1 MPRRGEKRID
11 TVAAEVVA
19 ARDTGTPVCLILGA
33 GSSRTSGI
41 PLWEEFAHEVL
52 LELDAIDDDASADRS
67 YVRHLQDDLHDNP
80 FHRDLVVQLINR
92 RLRLA
97 RPSYGYRY
105 LASLISD
112 GYYSTVI
119 STNWDSLL
127 EDSLHKFMRHD
138 EVVVVARDSAPDE
151 YLARSI
157 RESANRFLLV
167 KLHGD
172 PKTRLRIGEDLSTR
186 SLSREILDAVSA
198 RFSKIHIVG
207 SSGSDLDVLQLLFQR
222 LGDTD
227 VLVVSPDPATVGEPL
242 RSIATSSIGGE
253 VSLTSIR
260 SSGRHGSRMS
270 DQASGVP
277 MINIGTFDHFFTQ
290 LALSTERRILRT
302 KERAARLHEIENA
315 LLRKEEVGLSYIN
328 SSQLTRMARSFVR
341 QVTRFSTPDVVFFIN
356 DPSAPGGMEI
366 KKRIEDELIS
376 QDVLVGVLHIEGE
389 RNNRSFRR
397 SFRGPR
403 EVSSV
408 LNTIPEGREIN
419 SIHILDSITFSGN
432 TLRIARQQVK
442 QWYPHAE
449 VRLGALVVSQMLL
462 DQQKD
467 EPEPE
472 QIYHEGVTDRFEI
485 FFPWGVTQTTADFD
499 RTFPSVSQ
507 DRLVHINRRPWGA
520 VEVLVDEE
528 MCSVRLLTIES
539 GRRLSFQR
547 HLCRD
552 ELFVALDDNIGLDVC
567 ASNIDATADEFDP
580 AVKSM
585 VLEKGDYALVSRGM
599 WHRTKASMDRV
610 RLLEVAFGVYDQ
622 VYDIERIYDDFERT
636 NRDGSE

>member
-1 MPRRGEKRID
+1 
-11 TVAAEVVA
+11 
-19 ARDTGTPVCLILGA
+19 
-33 GSSRTSGI
+33 
-41 PLWEEFAHEVL
+41 LWEEFAHEVL
-52 LELDAIDDDASADRS
+52 RELEAIDDENADDRS
-67 YVRHLQDDLHDNP
+67 YVTRLQDDLHDNP
-80 FHRDLVVQLINR
+80 FHRDLVVQLIDR
-92 RLRLA
+92 RLRRA
-97 RPSYGYRY
+97 RPSHGYGY
-105 LASLISD
+105 LANLISE

-127 EDSLHKFMRHD
+127 EDSLHRFMRYD

-151 YLARSI
+151 YLARAI
-157 RESANRFLLV
+157 RESGNRFLLV

-172 PKTRLRIGEDLSTR
+172 PKTRLRMGEDLSTR
-186 SLSREILDAVSA
+186 SLSREILEAVSA

-222 LGDTD
+222 VGDAD
-227 VLVVSPDPATVGEPL
+227 VLVVSPDPASVGEAL
-242 RSIATSSIGGE
+242 RNIATSSIGGE

-260 SSGRHGSRMS
+260 SGGRRSSRKL
-270 DQASGVP
+270 DQAPEAP
-277 MINIGTFDHFFTQ
+277 MINVGTFDHFFCQ
-290 LALSTERRILRT
+290 LALSVERRILRSRD
-302 KERAARLHEIENA
+302 RAMRLHEIENA

-341 QVTRFSTPDVVFFIN
+341 QVTRFSTPDMVFFVN
-356 DPSAPGGMEI
+356 DPTAPGGMEI
-366 KKRIEDELIS
+366 KKRIEDELVS
-376 QDVLVGVLHIEGE
+376 QGILVGVLHIEGE

-397 SFRGPR
+397 SFRGPAD
-403 EVSSV
+403 VSEV
-408 LNTIPEGREIN
+408 LNATPEGREIGN
-419 SIHILDSITFSGN
+419 IHILDSITFSGN
-432 TLRIARQQVK
+432 TLKIARLQVE

-449 VRLGALVVSQMLL
+449 VRLGALVISQMLL

-467 EPEPE
+467 TSETD

-499 RTFPSVSQ
+499 RTFPSVSR
-507 DRLVHINRRPWGA
+507 DRVVHINRRPWGA
-520 VEVLVDEE
+520 VETLVDEE
-528 MCSVRLLTIES
+528 LCSVRLLTIES

-567 ASNIDATADEFDP
+567 AADLDPGADHFDP

-585 VLEKGDYALVSRGM
+585 VLEKGDYALVSRGI

-622 VYDIERIYDDFERT
+622 VYDIERLFDDFQRT